1 MTNESAEGKFGSK
14 TIGDGDFTTR
24 RLQTDHRVN
33 LPEGYA
39 KYAGLDEDSEIAVVA
54 KDGRL
59 VITDANMKDIANA
72 QGGDDGE

>member
-1 MTNESAEGKFGSK
+1 MTRENGEGKFGSK

-59 VITDANMKDIANA
+59 VLTDANMNDIANA
-72 QGGDDGE
+72 QEEADGE